1 MDDKSELL
9 QHFLAALAYRTQK
22 ALRDAP
28 QSFYSFRAGPR
39 HAVYA
44 LAVSGKREEAR
55 AVLEELKERSANRYV
70 PAYNDLS
77 LGERWDTN
85 MRTQG
90 VIRSH

>member
-1 MDDKSELL
+1 MKRDKLVPDPH
-9 QHFLAALAYRTQK
+9 QPPLARQ
-22 ALRDAP
+22 R
-28 QSFYSFRAGPR
+28 GPR

-77 LGERWDTN
+77 LGGE
-85 MRTQG
+85 MGQE
-90 VIRSH
+90 VCLS